1 MRSSGLILVTVFCSG
16 LGSPF
21 PEPEAEA
28 DPAYG
33 VIKTIKIWDEDS
45 SGRELLEDALEISDE
60 EIDINA
66 LLDQENRNE
75 EEPQAQARN
84 LVGYIDGSG
93 NFIDNGHGGHHQH
106 HHHEQSHKSHHDDER
121 HASHYNA
128 IIPKKA
134 ASNKFPYNLNEVN
147 TKALATDV
155 FDQFPNNVTV
165 DPNTGRKCFK
175 KMMLTE
181 YTDYTDVMT
190 CVHKSEKRCHTTYV
204 TDFKGHQEQKC
215 DEKFEKRCSIYY
227 ENVAQND
234 EVEVCKTSLCQDCT
248 RQGPDECE
256 TVYDTVCETIRKV
269 HDVED
274 DVVNC
279 ETVEE
284 EKCENVPDGPF
295 TTKQVC
301 DKWPVQKCEVN
312 KVKVRKTT
320 PETACREEPRT
331 LCAPRGCFQEQCTSC
346 ENQVKAVVVAKPVE
360 ECDLE
365 PQKTCRHVTKLVPY
379 LRAVEECVDVPQE
392 VCGVSRVDPVKKKRP
407 SIQWWCVDPEEPEE
421 PEEPKEPKEPED
433 LCNNNSDCQQGWLCN
448 SDKKCEYPPGKVLL
462 RRVVFTGFNGTVDG
476 ESATTVLFGEKTR
489 TYPNGVSCDFTAY
502 PKTHFD
508 SSLGRVSFD
517 DRESL
522 GSCWEFPLNA
532 KLSDGG
538 SVGVTGTASW
548 ADVKMCVDWF
558 NKNNLPW
565 TCDLVPEQNKIV
577 SAERHYKLSCREGGE
592 CDKILSA

>member
-1 MRSSGLILVTVFCSG
+1 MGQSDSNTRDKMRSTGLVLISVFSSTLC
-16 LGSPF
+16 SPF
-21 PEPEAEA
+21 PGPEAEA

-45 SGRELLEDALEISDE
+45 NGRELLEDALEISDE
-60 EIDINA
+60 EIDLNA
-66 LLDQENRNE
+66 LLDQENKNEDEEMKRNE
-75 EEPQAQARN
+75 EEPKARN

-93 NFIDNGHGGHHQH
+93 NFIGNRQGDHHHYHHQI
-106 HHHEQSHKSHHDDER
+106 
-121 HASHYNA
+121 ATNA
-128 IIPKKA
+128 
-134 ASNKFPYNLNEVN
+134 FPYKINEVK
-147 TKALATDV
+147 TKALATDI
-155 FDQFPNNVTV
+155 FDQNPDDVTV
-165 DPNTGRKCFK
+165 DPKTGRKCIK

-234 EVEVCKTSLCQDCT
+234 EVEVYKTSLCQDCS
-248 RQGPDECE
+248 RKGPEECE

-284 EKCENVPDGPF
+284 EKCDNVPDGF
-295 TTKQVC
+295 STKQVC
-301 DKWPVQKCEVN
+301 DKWPVQKCTVN

-407 SIQWWCVDPEEPEE
+407 SIQWWCIDPETDL
-421 PEEPKEPKEPED
+421 PED
-433 LCNNNSDCQQGWLCN
+433 NITAITTTPPPLDYCENNSDCEQGWLCN
-448 SDKKCEYPPGKVLL
+448 SANQCEFPRGKV
-462 RRVVFTGFNGTVDG
+462 
-476 ESATTVLFGEKTR
+476 
-489 TYPNGVSCDFTAY
+489 
-502 PKTHFD
+502 
-508 SSLGRVSFD
+508 
-517 DRESL
+517 
-522 GSCWEFPLNA
+522 
-532 KLSDGG
+532 
-538 SVGVTGTASW
+538 
-548 ADVKMCVDWF
+548 
-558 NKNNLPW
+558 
-565 TCDLVPEQNKIV
+565 
-577 SAERHYKLSCREGGE
+577 
-592 CDKILSA
+592 